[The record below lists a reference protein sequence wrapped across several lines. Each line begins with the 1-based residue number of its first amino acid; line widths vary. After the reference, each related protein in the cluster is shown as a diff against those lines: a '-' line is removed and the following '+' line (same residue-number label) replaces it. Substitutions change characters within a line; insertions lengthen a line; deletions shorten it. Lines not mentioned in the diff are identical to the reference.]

1 MKKEME
7 EAKLTAYLLG
17 ELEGPEKEELEN
29 KLEQSEEL
37 RIELERIRETV
48 EFLNGVFQSEQE
60 VRLHPEQRD
69 RIEACA
75 GSRKRSFRRYYRYA
89 AVAAAACLVVA
100 VYLNWDESL
109 MVEAPEVLESYTGQL
124 EQSVPIQSSEAR
136 IDEALT
142 EDDSLETES
151 QVPETADAAVSDRK
165 EPEAVPALVQE
176 RSSGRDPLSPKVKAS
191 NEAGV
196 VTTETEA
203 PAMHTSGVQQLAAKG
218 NPGQSVAPAAAPSEM
233 AFAKNGQVG
242 VPGRGRAV
250 GVTNRLLTLSSAS
263 GMAAG
268 FADLPSAPPDVM
280 PIPPGSFNTE
290 AYDHIDENPFLR
302 VSDQPL
308 STFSIDADTASYAN
322 VRRFLREKTFPPKD
336 AVRIEELINYFSYDY
351 AGPAGDVPFAV
362 HVEIA
367 AAPWNESH
375 QLVRFGLKGKELDL
389 GQREPANLVF
399 LLDVSGSMQPA
410 NKLPLLRRAFKLL
423 VEQLDERDKVAI
435 VVYAGASGL
444 VLPPTPC
451 SEKEKI
457 QQAIERLEAGGSTN
471 GGAGIALAYK
481 TVEESFVEGGIN
493 RVILATDGDFNVGTT
508 NQGDLTRLIEQKA
521 KSGVFLTVL
530 GFGMGNYKDST
541 LENLADRGNGNY
553 AYIDTIQEAKKV
565 LVESIGGTLV
575 TIAKDVKIQVEF
587 NPAEIAAYRLIGYEN
602 RLLRNR
608 DFNDDQIDAGEIGA
622 GHTVTALYEL
632 IPAGQPIEG
641 PAVDPLKYQVE
652 RDLSSSAKSTEV
664 LTLKLRYK
672 EPTGSQSKLLEF
684 PVQKTGKSF
693 EQAEQSLRFAAAVA
707 AFGMLLRDSE
717 FKGDS
722 TYEKVM
728 AIAQGSSGV
737 DPGGYR
743 AEFLRLVKRAKA
755 LQDLEDLEP

>member
-1 MKKEME
+1 
-7 EAKLTAYLLG
+7 
-17 ELEGPEKEELEN
+17 
-29 KLEQSEEL
+29 L
-37 RIELERIRETV
+37 RIELEELRETV
-48 EFLNGVFQSEQE
+48 ELVNGAFQSEQE
-60 VRLHPEQRD
+60 VHLLPEQRE
-69 RIEACA
+69 RIETRA
-75 GSRKRSFRRYYRYA
+75 GSRKRGFGSYYRYG

-100 VYLNWDESL
+100 VYLNWEGSM
-109 MVEAPEVLESYTGQL
+109 MVEAPEAPESYTRQL
-124 EQSVPIQSSEAR
+124 EQSAPVESSEAS
-136 IDEALT
+136 IDEGLD
-142 EDDSLETES
+142 EDDTREAELEVPKAVDTVASDPNKSES
-151 QVPETADAAVSDRK
+151 I
-165 EPEAVPALVQE
+165 PALVKDRSADQE
-176 RSSGRDPLSPKVKAS
+176 PLSSRVQAGK
-191 NEAGV
+191 EADV
-196 VTTETEA
+196 VTAEAKA
-203 PAMHTSGVQQLAAKG
+203 PAMDGVETRQQAAKVDAS
-218 NPGQSVAPAAAPSEM
+218 QFVAPAAAPTEV
-233 AFAKNGQVG
+233 AFAKKGQGG

-250 GVTNRLLTLSSAS
+250 GAPSRLLTMSSTS

-268 FADLPSAPPDVM
+268 FADQSSPFVDPR
-280 PIPPGSFNTE
+280 PIPPGDFNTE
-290 AYDHIDENPFLR
+290 AYDHINENPFVR

-322 VRRFLREKTFPPKD
+322 IRRFLREKTFPPKD

-351 AGPAGDVPFAV
+351 AGPTGNVPFAV
-362 HVEIA
+362 HVDVA
-367 AAPWNESH
+367 AAPWNASH

-423 VEQLDERDKVAI
+423 VEELEERDRVAI

-444 VLPPTPC
+444 VLPSTPC
-451 SEKEKI
+451 SEKERI
-457 QQAIERLEAGGSTN
+457 QQAIERLSAGGSTN
-471 GGAGIALAYK
+471 GGGGITLAYK
-481 TVEESFVEGGIN
+481 TVEENFVEGGIN

-530 GFGMGNYKDST
+530 GFGMGNFKDST

-602 RLLRNR
+602 RLLRNQ

-632 IPAGQPIEG
+632 VPAGQAIEG
-641 PAVDPLKYQVE
+641 ADVDPLKYQVE
-652 RDLSSSAKSTEV
+652 RDLSSAATSAEL

-684 PVQKTGKSF
+684 PVQKAGKAF
-693 EQAEQSLRFAAAVA
+693 EQAEPSLRFAAAVA

-717 FKGDS
+717 HKGDS
-722 TYEKVM
+722 TYDKVIS
-728 AIAQGSSGV
+728 IAQGSSGE
-737 DPGGYR
+737 DRGGYR
-743 AEFLRLVKRAKA
+743 SEFIRLVKRAKA
-755 LQDLEDLEP
+755 LQDLESLEP